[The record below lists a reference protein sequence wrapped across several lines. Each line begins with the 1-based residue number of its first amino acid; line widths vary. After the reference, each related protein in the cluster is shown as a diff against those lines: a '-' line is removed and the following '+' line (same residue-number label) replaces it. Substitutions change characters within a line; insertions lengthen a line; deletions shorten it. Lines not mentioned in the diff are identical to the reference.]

1 MRQIAAILV
10 TFTRDERG
18 ATALEYCFIAAL
30 ISIAA
35 VAVLTQIGM
44 NVSAMTGG
52 VLDGLR

>member
-10 TFTRDERG
+10 TFARDERG